1 VPQAS
6 PQQTARAMG
15 SELRLPDFVVI
26 GAQKAGT
33 TSLHAALAQHPQLF
47 LPSTKELHY
56 FSSGFDQP
64 LASYGAHF
72 GPARADQV
80 CGEATPYYLF
90 HPAAPQRL
98 AACLPQARLIVLLR
112 DPVARSLSHYFHA
125 IRRGNETLPLEAALA
140 AEPERLAGAEA
151 MLQLP
156 GGAHRAHQTQS
167 YLARSRYDQQVPR
180 FAAWQQ
186 AGRLLVLRSEMLFL
200 EATATLERVLAFLG
214 LPPADAAGLTL
225 PRQNS
230 GDGEAAGVSTAQ
242 RQALRDQLAPTY
254 AWAAT
259 TLGMHWDG

>member
-1 VPQAS
+1 
-6 PQQTARAMG
+6 MG

-33 TSLHAALAQHPQLF
+33 TSLHAALAQHPQVF
-47 LPSTKELHY
+47 LPTTKELHY

-72 GPARADQV
+72 GPAKAEQV

-98 AACLPQARLIVLLR
+98 AACLPKARLIVLLR

-151 MLQLP
+151 VLQLP

-167 YLARSRYDQQVPR
+167 YLARSRYDQQLPR

-186 AGRLLVLRSEMLFL
+186 AGRLLILRSEDLFNQ
-200 EATATLERVLAFLG
+200 ATATLARVLAFLG
-214 LPPADAAGLTL
+214 LPESDAHHLNL

-230 GDGEAAGVSTAQ
+230 GEGEATAVSAWQ
-242 RQALRDQLAPTY
+242 RQSLRQQLDPTY
-254 AWAAT
+254 TWAT
-259 TLGMHWDG
+259 STLGMHWDG